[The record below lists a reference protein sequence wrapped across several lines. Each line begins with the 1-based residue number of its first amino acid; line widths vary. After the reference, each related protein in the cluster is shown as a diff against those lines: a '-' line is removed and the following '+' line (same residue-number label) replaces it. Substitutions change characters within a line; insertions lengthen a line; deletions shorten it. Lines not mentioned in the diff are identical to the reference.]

1 MVTLPD
7 AWKQYNQTTRNFR
20 EQYALLPSAIQR
32 ATKDAC
38 LLFHQN
44 RDHLSLRRHL
54 LEDRR
59 TGSHRPGSFSVA
71 ITMQYRAIYVE
82 DDGINIWYW
91 IGTHA
96 AYKRFTGS
104 KR

>member
-7 AWKQYNQTTRNFR
+7 AWKQYNQTTRGFR
-20 EQYALLPSAIQR
+20 EQYALLPIAIQS

-38 LLFHQN
+38 LLFHEN
-44 RDHLSLRRHL
+44 RNHTSLRRHL
-54 LEDRR
+54 LQDRR
-59 TGSHRPGSFSVA
+59 TGSHAPGSFSVA

-82 DDGINIWYW
+82 DGHTNIWYW

-96 AYKRFTGS
+96 AYKQFTGS